1 MKYAVVDYSG
11 DVVNRFST
19 HWEAVTLISAIAR
32 EWGNDYVNEMQLE
45 IIQEDDEDGEVQN

>member
-19 HWEAVTLISAIAR
+19 HWQAVALISAIAR

-45 IIQEDDEDGEVQN
+45 IIQEDSEDGEM